1 MHGEIRVP
9 ALFIFRGRRQQVSA
23 KKNPLCEKAHEMYKQ
38 GMKLVDIA
46 DALEVPPGTVRR
58 WKSTHN
64 WNSERSVSKSERS
77 GKKKQVEK
85 TSIDDGTK
93 DTLQNDELTPEQQIF
108 CVYYSKTFN
117 AAQSYQ
123 KAYGC
128 TYESALCS
136 GPRLLGNVRVRTEI
150 ERLKE
155 LKRQQIVT
163 GTEDVVELQMRIAFA
178 DIGNYLSFSE
188 KEFTDP
194 ETKEVRSI
202 STINLKQS
210 TDTDMQ
216 LIREV
221 KDGKY
226 GVSIKLED
234 RQKAINWLTKYFL
247 MHPESKYRAEY
258 EKKRAEANDNST
270 EDILKNMQTIADILK
285 NPVANRRI
293 EDFEEPTY
301 E

>member
-1 MHGEIRVP
+1 M
-9 ALFIFRGRRQQVSA
+9 SA
-23 KKNPLCEKAHEMYKQ
+23 KKNPLCDKAHEMYKQ

-58 WKSTHN
+58 WKSTHG
-64 WNSERSVSKSERS
+64 WDGERSDK
-77 GKKKQVEK
+77 GKIVKNPPA
-85 TSIDDGTK
+85 DDGTK
-93 DTLQNDELTPEQQIF
+93 DTLQNDELTSEQQIF

-128 TYESALCS
+128 TYKSALCA

-163 GTEDVVELQMRIAFA
+163 GTEDIVELQMRIAFA
-178 DIGNYLSFSE
+178 DIGNYLTFSE
-188 KEFTDP
+188 KEYTDP
-194 ETKEVRSI
+194 ETKEKKSI
-202 STINLKQS
+202 SAVDLKES
-210 TDTDMQ
+210 VNTDTQ

-234 RQKAINWLTKYFL
+234 RQKAINWLSKYFL

-285 NPVANRRI
+285 NPAANRKI
-293 EDFEEPTY
+293 EDFEEQAN

>member
-1 MHGEIRVP
+1 M
-9 ALFIFRGRRQQVSA
+9 SA
-23 KKNPLCEKAHEMYKQ
+23 KKNPLCDRAHEMYKQ

-58 WKSTHN
+58 WKSTHG
-64 WNSERSVSKSERS
+64 WDGERSASESERSDK
-77 GKKKQVEK
+77 GKVVKNPPA
-85 TSIDDGTK
+85 DDGTK
-93 DTLQNDELTPEQQIF
+93 DTLQNDELTSEQQIF

-128 TYESALCS
+128 TYESALCA

-163 GTEDVVELQMRIAFA
+163 GTEDIVELQMRIAFA
-178 DIGNYLSFSE
+178 DIGNYLTFSE
-188 KEFTDP
+188 KEYTDP
-194 ETKEVRSI
+194 ETKEKKSI
-202 STINLKQS
+202 SAVDLKES
-210 TDTDMQ
+210 VNTDTQ

-285 NPVANRRI
+285 NPVANRKI
-293 EDFEEPTY
+293 EDFEEQAN

>member
-1 MHGEIRVP
+1 M
-9 ALFIFRGRRQQVSA
+9 SA
-23 KKNPLCEKAHEMYKQ
+23 KKNPLCDKAYEMYRQ

-58 WKSTHN
+58 WKSTHG
-64 WNSERSVSKSERS
+64 WDGERSASESERS
-77 GKKKQVEK
+77 GKKKQVK
-85 TSIDDGTK
+85 KSPVDDGTK
-93 DTLQNDELTPEQQIF
+93 DTLQNDELTPEQQLF

-163 GTEDVVELQMRIAFA
+163 GTEDIVELQMRIAFA
-178 DIGNYLSFSE
+178 DIGNYLTFSE
-188 KEFTDP
+188 KEYTDS
-194 ETKEVRSI
+194 ETQEKKSI
-202 STINLKQS
+202 SAVDLKES
-210 TDTDMQ
+210 VNTDTQ

-221 KDGKY
+221 KDGRY

-234 RQKAINWLTKYFL
+234 RQKAINWLTKHFL

-258 EKKRAEANDNST
+258 EKKRAEANDSSA
-270 EDILKNMQTIADILK
+270 EDILKNMETIVDILK
-285 NPVANRRI
+285 TPVANRRI
-293 EDFEEPTY
+293 EDFEEPTN
-301 E
+301 EQASTVQ

>member
-1 MHGEIRVP
+1 M
-9 ALFIFRGRRQQVSA
+9 
-23 KKNPLCEKAHEMYKQ
+23 
-38 GMKLVDIA
+38 
-46 DALEVPPGTVRR
+46 
-58 WKSTHN
+58 
-64 WNSERSVSKSERS
+64 
-77 GKKKQVEK
+77 
-85 TSIDDGTK
+85 
-93 DTLQNDELTPEQQIF
+93 
-108 CVYYSKTFN
+108 YYSKTFN

-234 RQKAINWLTKYFL
+234 RQKAINWLTKYF
-247 MHPESKYRAEY
+247 
-258 EKKRAEANDNST
+258 
-270 EDILKNMQTIADILK
+270 
-285 NPVANRRI
+285 
-293 EDFEEPTY
+293 
-301 E
+301 

>member
-1 MHGEIRVP
+1 M
-9 ALFIFRGRRQQVSA
+9 SA
-23 KKNPLCEKAHEMYKQ
+23 KKNPLCDKAHEMYKQ

-58 WKSTHN
+58 WKSTHG
-64 WNSERSVSKSERS
+64 WDGERSASESERSDK
-77 GKKKQVEK
+77 EK
-85 TSIDDGTK
+85 MVKNPPADDGTK
-93 DTLQNDELTPEQQIF
+93 DTLQNDELTSEQQIF

-128 TYESALCS
+128 TYESALCA

-163 GTEDVVELQMRIAFA
+163 GTEDIVELQMRIAFA
-178 DIGNYLSFSE
+178 DIGNYLTFSE
-188 KEFTDP
+188 KEYTDP
-194 ETKEVRSI
+194 ETQEKKAI
-202 STINLKQS
+202 SAVNLKAS
-210 TDTDMQ
+210 VNTDTQ

-247 MHPESKYRAEY
+247 MHPESKYRVEY

-285 NPVANRRI
+285 NPVANRKI
-293 EDFEEPTY
+293 EDFEEQAN

>member
-1 MHGEIRVP
+1 M
-9 ALFIFRGRRQQVSA
+9 SA
-23 KKNPLCEKAHEMYKQ
+23 KKNPLSDKAYELYKH

-46 DALEVPPGTVRR
+46 TELNVPPGTVRR

-64 WNSERSVSKSERS
+64 WDGERSSSKSERS
-77 GKKKQVEK
+77 GKKKTEK
-85 TSIDDGTK
+85 KQPVDDGTK
-93 DTLQNDELTPEQQIF
+93 ETLQNDELTAEQQIF

-128 TYESALCS
+128 TYESALCAS
-136 GPRLLGNVRVRTEI
+136 PRLLGNVRVRTEI

-163 GTEDVVELQMRIAFA
+163 GTEDIVELQMRIAFA
-178 DIGNYLSFSE
+178 DIGNYLTFSE
-188 KEFTDP
+188 KEYTDP
-194 ETKEVRSI
+194 ETQEKKSFSAVD
-202 STINLKQS
+202 LKAS
-210 TDTDMQ
+210 VNTDTQ

-258 EKKRAEANDNST
+258 EKKRAEADDNSA

-285 NPVANRRI
+285 EPVANRKI
-293 EDFEEPTY
+293 EDFEEH
-301 E
+301 EDE

>member
-1 MHGEIRVP
+1 M
-9 ALFIFRGRRQQVSA
+9 SA
-23 KKNPLCEKAHEMYKQ
+23 KKNPLCDKAHEMYKQ

-58 WKSTHN
+58 WKSTHG
-64 WNSERSVSKSERS
+64 WDGERSASESERSDK
-77 GKKKQVEK
+77 GKVVKNPPA
-85 TSIDDGTK
+85 DDGTK
-93 DTLQNDELTPEQQIF
+93 DTLQNDELTSEQQIF

-128 TYESALCS
+128 TYESALCA

-163 GTEDVVELQMRIAFA
+163 GTEDIVELQMRIAFA
-178 DIGNYLSFSE
+178 DIGNYLTFSE
-188 KEFTDP
+188 KEYTDP
-194 ETKEVRSI
+194 ETKEKKSI
-202 STINLKQS
+202 SAVDLKES
-210 TDTDMQ
+210 VNTDTQ

-285 NPVANRRI
+285 KPVANRKI
-293 EDFEEPTY
+293 EDFEEQ
-301 E
+301 ENE

>member
-1 MHGEIRVP
+1 M
-9 ALFIFRGRRQQVSA
+9 SA
-23 KKNPLCEKAHEMYKQ
+23 KKNPLCDKAHEMYKQ

-58 WKSTHN
+58 WKSTHG
-64 WNSERSVSKSERS
+64 WDGERSASESERSDK
-77 GKKKQVEK
+77 EK
-85 TSIDDGTK
+85 MVKNPPADDGTK
-93 DTLQNDELTPEQQIF
+93 DTLQNDELTSEQQIF

-128 TYESALCS
+128 TYESALCA

-163 GTEDVVELQMRIAFA
+163 GTEDIVELQMRIAFA
-178 DIGNYLSFSE
+178 DIGNYLTFSE
-188 KEFTDP
+188 KEYTDP
-194 ETKEVRSI
+194 ETQEKKAI
-202 STINLKQS
+202 SAVNLKAS
-210 TDTDMQ
+210 VNTDTQ

-285 NPVANRRI
+285 NPVANRKI
-293 EDFEEPTY
+293 EDFEEQAN

>member
-1 MHGEIRVP
+1 M
-9 ALFIFRGRRQQVSA
+9 SA
-23 KKNPLCEKAHEMYKQ
+23 KKNPLCDKAHEMYKQ

-58 WKSTHN
+58 WKSTHG
-64 WNSERSVSKSERS
+64 WDGERSASESERSDK
-77 GKKKQVEK
+77 GKVVKNPPA
-85 TSIDDGTK
+85 DDGTK
-93 DTLQNDELTPEQQIF
+93 DTLQNDELTSEQQIF

-128 TYESALCS
+128 TYESALCA

-163 GTEDVVELQMRIAFA
+163 GTEDIVELQMRIAFA
-178 DIGNYLSFSE
+178 DIGNYLTFSE
-188 KEFTDP
+188 KEYTDP
-194 ETKEVRSI
+194 ETKEKKSI
-202 STINLKQS
+202 SAVDLKAS
-210 TDTDMQ
+210 VNTDTQ

-285 NPVANRRI
+285 NPAANRKI
-293 EDFEEPTY
+293 EDFEEQAN

>member
-1 MHGEIRVP
+1 M
-9 ALFIFRGRRQQVSA
+9 SA
-23 KKNPLCEKAHEMYKQ
+23 KKNPLCDKAHEMYRQ

-58 WKSTHN
+58 WKSTQG
-64 WNSERSVSKSERS
+64 WNGERSLSDAERS
-77 GKKKQVEK
+77 GKKKQVK
-85 TSIDDGTK
+85 KSSVDDGTK
-93 DTLQNDELTPEQQIF
+93 DTLQNDELTSEQQIF

-128 TYESALCS
+128 TYESALCA

-163 GTEDVVELQMRIAFA
+163 GTEDIVELQMRIAFA
-178 DIGNYLSFSE
+178 DIGNYLTFSE
-188 KEFTDP
+188 KEYTDP
-194 ETKEVRSI
+194 ETQEKKSI
-202 STINLKQS
+202 SAVDLKVLVN
-210 TDTDMQ
+210 TDTQ

-285 NPVANRRI
+285 NPAANRKI
-293 EDFEEPTY
+293 EDFEEQAN

>member
-1 MHGEIRVP
+1 M
-9 ALFIFRGRRQQVSA
+9 SA
-23 KKNPLCEKAHEMYKQ
+23 KKNPLCDKAHEMYRQ

-58 WKSTHN
+58 WKSTQG
-64 WNSERSVSKSERS
+64 WNGERSLSDAERS
-77 GKKKQVEK
+77 GKKKQVK
-85 TSIDDGTK
+85 KSSVDDGTK
-93 DTLQNDELTPEQQIF
+93 DTLQNDELTSEQQIF

-128 TYESALCS
+128 TYESALCA

-163 GTEDVVELQMRIAFA
+163 GTEDIVELQMRIAFA
-178 DIGNYLSFSE
+178 DIGNYLTFSE
-188 KEFTDP
+188 KEYTDP
-194 ETKEVRSI
+194 ETQEKKSI
-202 STINLKQS
+202 SAVDLKVS
-210 TDTDMQ
+210 VNTDTQ

-285 NPVANRRI
+285 NPAANRKI
-293 EDFEEPTY
+293 EDFEEQAN

>member
-1 MHGEIRVP
+1 M
-9 ALFIFRGRRQQVSA
+9 SA
-23 KKNPLCEKAHEMYKQ
+23 KKNPLCDKAHEMYKQ

-46 DALEVPPGTVRR
+46 DTLEVPPGTVRR

-64 WNSERSVSKSERS
+64 WDGERSALKSERS
-77 GKKKQVEK
+77 GKKKRVES
-85 TSIDDGTK
+85 TAIDDGTK
-93 DTLQNDELTPEQQIF
+93 DTLQNDELTSEQQLF

-163 GTEDVVELQMRIAFA
+163 GTEDIVELQMRIAFA
-178 DIGNYLSFSE
+178 DIGNYLTFSE
-188 KEFTDP
+188 KEYTDP
-194 ETKEVRSI
+194 ETQEKKSISAVDLKESVNTDTQLIKEVKNGR
-202 STINLKQS
+202 
-210 TDTDMQ
+210 
-216 LIREV
+216 
-221 KDGKY
+221 Y

-258 EKKRAEANDNST
+258 EKRRAEKEGGETSEY
-270 EDILKNMQTIADILK
+270 EDDGFMDALQGD
-285 NPVANRRI
+285 VAATFK
-293 EDFEEPTY
+293 EDDAVET
-301 E
+301 